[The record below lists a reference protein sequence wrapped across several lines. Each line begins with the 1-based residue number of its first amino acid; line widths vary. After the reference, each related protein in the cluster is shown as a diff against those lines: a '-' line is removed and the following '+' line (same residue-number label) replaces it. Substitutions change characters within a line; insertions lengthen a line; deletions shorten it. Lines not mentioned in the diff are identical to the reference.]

1 MKLLKKKVE
10 GHKYAVGSGNSAVPA
25 IFGSLGSSRRLP
37 SYNLLVNFASLLE
50 GYVRW
55 DKKYLEWYP
64 GPTIASTPP
73 FSFSSL
79 SPRSCY
85 QHSLSL
91 CATSTAD
98 SIPGAAS
105 SSISS
110 NGGAPPWLVVGL
122 EYQSCLHRATGLHHW
137 LRRSANHRQPPLS
150 SCSPSLSLS
159 RSLRTGNLLLLADL
173 LPRIWIS
180 HRYPT
185 DTRPISTRLPRVP
198 FIRGDWKCRCKW
210 RLGVFIGKLD

>member
-1 MKLLKKKVE
+1 MKLLKKVE

-79 SPRSCY
+79 SLRSCY

-110 NGGAPPWLVVGL
+110 NGGAPPPLAGCRVRIPELPPSGHWSAPLASTL
-122 EYQSCLHRATGLHHW
+122 CQPSAT
-137 LRRSANHRQPPLS
+137 SAVLLFPFSVSFSFSSYRQPFALGGLAAKNMNITPLLYGYA
-150 SCSPSLSLS
+150 PDFYSLAS
-159 RSLRTGNLLLLADL
+159 RTF
-173 LPRIWIS
+173 
-180 HRYPT
+180 Y
-185 DTRPISTRLPRVP
+185 
-198 FIRGDWKCRCKW
+198 
-210 RLGVFIGKLD
+210 